1 MTLREETSVQ
11 PRPLQIFNVTALVFR
26 YAFFA
31 PSIAAFIGNE
41 HDRSKHHYA
50 LLQ

>member
-26 YAFFA
+26 YALLR
-31 PSIAAFIGNE
+31 PV
-41 HDRSKHHYA
+41 DRGLHRK
-50 LLQ
+50 